1 MTKPRNL
8 LVYRL
13 INLNLVKLFYRN
25 LHVYDK
31 KKLINQLSPL
41 LNTEFCRNM
50 LEKKLLNQFAPLFK
64 NSFKNQELKHI
75 QFTEYC
81 IYTKSQSTLRYTEKI
96 RTSTHLR
103 NVRLIHKTPKM
114 NFNTIYFR
122 HTHTSTNKR
131 GDHNKIVKIFK

>member
-50 LEKKLLNQFAPLFK
+50 REKKLLNQFAPLFK
-64 NSFKNQELKHI
+64 NSFK
-75 QFTEYC
+75 
-81 IYTKSQSTLRYTEKI
+81 TKNLNISNLQNIVFIPNHSRRYGTPEKI

-131 GDHNKIVKIFK
+131 GDHNNIVKILK

>member
-50 LEKKLLNQFAPLFK
+50 LEKKLLNQFALLFK

-75 QFTEYC
+75 QITEYC
-81 IYTKSQSTLRYTEKI
+81 IYTKSQSTLRYTRENTDI
-96 RTSTHLR
+96 YTFTQCA
-103 NVRLIHKTPKM
+103 
-114 NFNTIYFR
+114 FNSQNTKDEFQYNLFQT
-122 HTHTSTNKR
+122 HTHKYE
-131 GDHNKIVKIFK
+131 

>member
-50 LEKKLLNQFAPLFK
+50 LEKKLLNQFAPLFT

-75 QFTEYC
+75 QITEYC
-81 IYTKSQSTLRYTEKI
+81 IYTKSQSTLRYTRENTDMYTFTQCALNSQNTK
-96 RTSTHLR
+96 H
-103 NVRLIHKTPKM
+103 
-114 NFNTIYFR
+114 FNTIYFR

-131 GDHNKIVKIFK
+131 GDHNKIVKIL